1 MATHG
6 YYGGYSLVRSST
18 IVGSGANSG
27 CGCSCSCSGTNA
39 ASPKDGARA
48 AGLSRMNFASCNS
61 DWMPSLATSS
71 AAGARST
78 VTPGEAMEPLASSA
92 GTLARLPF
100 LQALWAMQNFYR
112 WMPLCVT
119 AATASILTP
128 AAAASTT
135 TAATTAA
142 TISTPVS
149 PAAETEKVAGAALA
163 GDYKHADAKKTRPVI
178 PMPIGSDTWTA
189 LSDTVLA
196 AKTGVVATRHSLK
209 RPVPPLA
216 IGVTEAEFDEK
227 KKPTNSGPEPLFRD
241 LLGSF
246 SPSEAPTYTAFTY
259 NRNSDEKREPV
270 PVDVLFSAQQ
280 QGQEDL
286 QKKCHHHPVPPV
298 PISVSPL
305 FLSNAENTPG
315 PGEDVQLFQKQTE
328 SAEVVSDEENYF
340 LRSPFQGMK
349 MCSSR
354 RSPTPKQMQQEKST
368 IPLLSNGINGAAR
381 HGTQH
386 QSRLLTEGDEDTP
399 SFEDDDE
406 DALEH
411 IKQLVN
417 IVLSVSASENA
428 STDTKE
434 ITKPKKM
441 LEFGMEWMNA
451 SFHNQQQT
459 PFFQGL

>member
-1 MATHG
+1 MVTHG
-6 YYGGYSLVRSST
+6 YYGGYSLVRSSA

-27 CGCSCSCSGTNA
+27 CSCSCSCSGTNA
-39 ASPKDGARA
+39 ASAKDGARV

-78 VTPGEAMEPLASSA
+78 VTPGEAMEPLASST

-100 LQALWAMQNFYR
+100 LQTLWAMHNFYR
-112 WMPLCVT
+112 FMPLCVT
-119 AATASILTP
+119 AGTASTLTP

-135 TAATTAA
+135 TAAATAA
-142 TISTPVS
+142 TLPTPVS
-149 PAAETEKVAGAALA
+149 PAAEMEKVSGAALA
-163 GDYKHADAKKTRPVI
+163 GDSKHVDAKKTRPVI

-216 IGVTEAEFDEK
+216 IGVTDADLDK
-227 KKPTNSGPEPLFRD
+227 KSTNSGPEPLFRD
-241 LLGSF
+241 LLGAS

-259 NRNSDEKREPV
+259 NRNSNEKREPI

-280 QGQEDL
+280 QGQEDR
-286 QKKCHHHPVPPV
+286 QKKRHHHPVPPV

-305 FLSNAENTPG
+305 LLPNAENTSG
-315 PGEDVQLFQKQTE
+315 PGEGLPLFQKQTE
-328 SAEVVSDEENYF
+328 EAEVVSDEENYV

-349 MCSSR
+349 LCSSR
-354 RSPTPKQMQQEKST
+354 RSPTPKQTQQEKST

-386 QSRLLTEGDEDTP
+386 QNRLLTEGDEDTP
-399 SFEDDDE
+399 QFEEDDE

-417 IVLSVSASENA
+417 IVLSVNASENA
-428 STDTKE
+428 STDAKE
-434 ITKPKKM
+434 VPKPMKK
-441 LEFGMEWMNA
+441 LEFDMEWMNA